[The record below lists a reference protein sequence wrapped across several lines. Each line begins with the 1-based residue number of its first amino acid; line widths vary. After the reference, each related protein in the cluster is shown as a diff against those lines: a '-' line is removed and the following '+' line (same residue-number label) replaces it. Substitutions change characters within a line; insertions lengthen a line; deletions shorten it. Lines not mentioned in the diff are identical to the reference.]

1 MKEEKRAD
9 PAERWVATFTWED
22 RLIARFFPRFFKKY
36 APEEV
41 QQQWAAILARKQQ
54 RRSGQDG
61 DPDT

>member
-1 MKEEKRAD
+1 MKDDKRID

-41 QQQWAAILARKQQ
+41 QQQWEAILARK
-54 RRSGQDG
+54 RRRPSGQDG
-61 DPDT
+61 DADR

>member
-1 MKEEKRAD
+1 MKDEKHTD

-61 DPDT
+61 DANT